1 MKMVSSVKIDQAQ
14 YRELEAFTKF
24 GGDMDPVTAMTIDKG
39 QKNTRLLVQPLHEP
53 MPIEKQVAVLYCG
66 THGLLSKV
74 NLEKVSEFQKQFLL
88 TLEQSYKTD
97 VLDVIKAGVVND
109 TVTAIIE
116 EVANRVAKQI

>member
-1 MKMVSSVKIDQAQ
+1 MQ
-14 YRELEAFTKF
+14 
-24 GGDMDPVTAMTIDKG
+24 
-39 QKNTRLLVQPLHEP
+39 
-53 MPIEKQVAVLYCG
+53 
-66 THGLLSKV
+66 
-74 NLEKVSEFQKQFLL
+74 FQKQFLL

>member
-1 MKMVSSVKIDQAQ
+1 
-14 YRELEAFTKF
+14 
-24 GGDMDPVTAMTIDKG
+24 
-39 QKNTRLLVQPLHEP
+39 

-88 TLEQSYKTD
+88 TLEQLYKTD
-97 VLDVIKAGVVND
+97 VLDVIKTGVVND